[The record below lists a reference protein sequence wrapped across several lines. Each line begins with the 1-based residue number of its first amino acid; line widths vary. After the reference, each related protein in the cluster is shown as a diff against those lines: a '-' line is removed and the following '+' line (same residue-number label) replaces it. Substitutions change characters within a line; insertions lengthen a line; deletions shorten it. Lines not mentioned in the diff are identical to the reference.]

1 MIFKRHFYVNVM
13 IVWHVIKKQL
23 SRMNYSGSVEGFDL
37 FLPVLLNFQESVTSP
52 AAQQRA
58 DGDKAGDQ
66 RRLDTDTTATTQN
79 LEKRH
84 AAQSKETGVVFS
96 ALHLYCLL

>member
-1 MIFKRHFYVNVM
+1 
-13 IVWHVIKKQL
+13 
-23 SRMNYSGSVEGFDL
+23 MNYSGSVEGFDL
-37 FLPVLLNFQESVTSP
+37 FLHVLLNFQESVTSP
-52 AAQQRA
+52 AAQQSA

-66 RRLDTDTTATTQN
+66 RRLGTDTTATAQN
-79 LEKRH
+79 LEKGN

>member
-1 MIFKRHFYVNVM
+1 MVFKSHFYVNAT
-13 IVWHVIKKQL
+13 IVWHAIKKQL
-23 SRMNYSGSVEGFDL
+23 TRNNHCDSVEGVDL
-37 FLPVLLNFQESVTSP
+37 FLHVLLNFQESVTSP
-52 AAQQRA
+52 AAQQGA

-66 RRLDTDTTATTQN
+66 RRLDTDTTATAQN
-79 LEKRH
+79 LEEGN